1 MNNEQL
7 NGMIELVRQAG
18 RKIMEIY
25 KTDFDVEYKTDNSPL
40 TRADKA
46 SHKML
51 MIGLQELFPDIHIL
65 SEEGKS
71 KPFAERAAWHQ
82 FFLVDP
88 LDGTKEFIKKNG
100 EFTINI
106 GLINGQEPL
115 FGMLHGPV
123 RDETYF
129 GGPGFGAFKSIAG
142 GDPEPITSKAP
153 EEGLPVTAVSSR
165 SHPSPDLQAILDH
178 FGVSKREVAGSAYK
192 FALVADGR
200 AHLYARTNP
209 TWEWDTAAGHAIV
222 LGAGGAMTRLD
233 GEPFLYNK
241 EEILNPGFIVTGWPT

>member
-1 MNNEQL
+1 
-7 NGMIELVRQAG
+7 MISLVRHAG
-18 RKIMEIY
+18 QKIIEIY
-25 KTDFDVEYKTDNSPL
+25 ETDFGVEYKEDDSPL

-46 SHKML
+46 SHEILIK
-51 MIGLQELFPDIHIL
+51 GLVEMFPDIPAL
-65 SEEGKS
+65 SEEGKGI
-71 KPFAERAAWHQ
+71 PYAERSKWEK

-88 LDGTKEFIKKNG
+88 LDGTKEFVKRND

-106 GLINGQEPL
+106 GLVSGREPF

-129 GGPGFGAFKSIAG
+129 GGPGFGAFKSVRG
-142 GDPEPITSKAP
+142 GDPEPIAATPPAP
-153 EEGLPVTAVSSR
+153 GQELTAVASR
-165 SHPSPDLQAILDH
+165 SHPSPDLREILDSYNV
-178 FGVSKREVAGSAYK
+178 GERKPAGSAYK
-192 FALVADGR
+192 FALLADGR

-222 LGAGGAMTRLD
+222 LGAGGSMTRLD

-241 EEILNPGFIVTGWPT
+241 REPLNPGFIVKSWTT